1 MVDLKMCPQFTVGLT
16 IIKQDLVDQLS
27 AENLSKMFEVFCE
40 FVTCFVGWWAG
51 NLKLKDSF

>member
-51 NLKLKDSF
+51 N